1 MTLSHLGFI
10 APIEASNPAP
20 YRPAEPLAELCG
32 TGQEVLHV
40 FEITGWVLRRD
51 EIRNREKPDAV

>member
-1 MTLSHLGFI
+1 MQTRIVSDAVSLGFI

-32 TGQEVLHV
+32 TGQEVLRV
-40 FEITGWVLRRD
+40 FEITGRVLRRD
-51 EIRNREKPDAV
+51 EIRNR